1 MRYNLKL
8 PYKVSLDKNIIQK
21 ICTKNRQTKSN
32 TFKIKECIWL
42 DILRLQG
49 RLNVSCHYGP
59 VHCLFLW
66 YASPDLY
73 IKFIV
78 SKVTCASLGQLGK
91 RHISWPCNHSNHL
104 LIGSR
109 QAFHPLPL
117 KASVWGCWLCL
128 WLWLYLY
135 ANRNIRVEITVFC

>member
-1 MRYNLKL
+1 M
-8 PYKVSLDKNIIQK
+8 
-21 ICTKNRQTKSN
+21 
-32 TFKIKECIWL
+32 
-42 DILRLQG
+42 
-49 RLNVSCHYGP
+49 NVSCHYGP

-78 SKVTCASLGQLGK
+78 SEVTCASLGQLGK

-109 QAFHPLPL
+109 QPFHPLPL
-117 KASVWGCWLCL
+117 KASMWDCWLCL
-128 WLWLYLY
+128 WLLLYLH
-135 ANRNIRVEITVFC
+135 ANMNVSLKIPLPFLFICMFFFNIMLGDWEMKDWFHSFPINLLQILKQ